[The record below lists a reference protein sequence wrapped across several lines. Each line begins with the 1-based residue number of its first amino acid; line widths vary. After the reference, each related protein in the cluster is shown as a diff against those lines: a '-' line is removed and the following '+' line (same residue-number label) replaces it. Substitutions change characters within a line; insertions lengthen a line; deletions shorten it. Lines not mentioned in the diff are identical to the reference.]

1 MPRRASKKDA
11 MQSIQRTF
19 EEPGSDTKKE
29 ETGIFTLNGQEV
41 ELDQKQAPSMLD
53 TNNFVVNSNAS
64 LIRQGSSD
72 DQCDAMELVTSENA
86 QSNGDLE
93 LISKQITKKD
103 NELLGASDKDIYKIM
118 TLTQK
123 VPKQRRDQFAQA

>member
-1 MPRRASKKDA
+1 
-11 MQSIQRTF
+11 
-19 EEPGSDTKKE
+19 
-29 ETGIFTLNGQEV
+29 
-41 ELDQKQAPSMLD
+41 MLD

-123 VPKQRRDQFAQA
+123 VPKQRRD